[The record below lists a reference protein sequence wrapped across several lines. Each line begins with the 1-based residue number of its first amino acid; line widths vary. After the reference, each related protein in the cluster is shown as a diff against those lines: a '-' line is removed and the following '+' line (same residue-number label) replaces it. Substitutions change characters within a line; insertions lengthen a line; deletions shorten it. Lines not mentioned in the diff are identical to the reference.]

1 MEVRRALHGCGLHCR
16 MGANPNDTRS
26 GHGPASGLGVFVAER
41 PGVLYVVAT
50 PIGNLDDLTPRARQI
65 LSDVDVVAAEDTR
78 HSGALLSHFGIH
90 TPLISLHEHNEAER
104 AARLLE
110 RLKAGEDVA
119 LISDA
124 GTPLI
129 SDPGFDLVRAAR
141 QAGIT
146 VSPIPG
152 ACALVAALSVSGLP
166 TDRFVFEGFLPAKSV
181 ARRDR
186 IAALAAEPRTLV
198 FYESVH
204 RLQESLADMAEIF
217 GAERLGVVAR
227 ELTKLHEGVREAA
240 LAALAEWAGKDP
252 MAAKGEVVILVAGA
266 PALEG
271 QAANTEAERVLKTL
285 LAELP
290 VKQAAALAAE
300 ITGLKKNQLYEQALS
315 LKGKK

>member
-1 MEVRRALHGCGLHCR
+1 

-166 TDRFVFEGFLPAKSV
+166 TDRFVFEGFLPAKSA

>member
-1 MEVRRALHGCGLHCR
+1 M
-16 MGANPNDTRS
+16 
-26 GHGPASGLGVFVAER
+26 AER

-90 TPLISLHEHNEAER
+90 TQLISLHEHNEAAR
-104 AARLLE
+104 AAWLLE

-141 QAGIT
+141 QAGIS

-166 TDRFVFEGFLPAKSV
+166 TDRFVFEGFLPSKSV
-181 ARRDR
+181 ARRER
-186 IAALAAEPRTLV
+186 LTALAAETRTLV

-204 RLQESLADMAEIF
+204 RLQDSLQDMAEVF
-217 GAERLGVVAR
+217 GAERVGVVAR
-227 ELTKLHEGVREAA
+227 ELTKLHEGVREAP
-240 LAALAEWAGKDP
+240 LAALADWASKDP
-252 MAAKGEVVILVAGA
+252 MAAKGEVVILLAGA
-266 PALEG
+266 LAREG
-271 QAANTEAERVLKTL
+271 EAVDGEAERVLKAL

-290 VKQAAALAAE
+290 VKQAATLAAE
-300 ITGLKKNQLYEQALS
+300 ITGLKKNSLYNLALT
-315 LKGKK
+315 LTGKK